1 MKTTFGSERVAFD
14 IFDLG
19 GLLLMSIRMLLFV
32 SSEANQMYTA
42 YQPQTSNNQVRRAG
56 KFFNPMLSADRS
68 GIVGKLLEL
77 K

>member
-1 MKTTFGSERVAFD
+1 
-14 IFDLG
+14 
-19 GLLLMSIRMLLFV
+19 MSIRMLLFV

-68 GIVGKLLEL
+68 DIVGKLLEL

>member
-1 MKTTFGSERVAFD
+1 MPSFSLSFRRA
-14 IFDLG
+14 
-19 GLLLMSIRMLLFV
+19 R

-68 GIVGKLLEL
+68 DIVGKLLEL